1 MTELPLFDE
10 LEAKVRRLVEETRL
24 LRERKD
30 KVTAI
35 DPSDREKLQ
44 LIEEKIQKIIKLLE
58 QL

>member
-30 KVTAI
+30 KVAAV
-35 DPSDREKLQ
+35 DPTGREKLRQ
-44 LIEEKIQKIIKLLE
+44 IEEKIQKIINLLE